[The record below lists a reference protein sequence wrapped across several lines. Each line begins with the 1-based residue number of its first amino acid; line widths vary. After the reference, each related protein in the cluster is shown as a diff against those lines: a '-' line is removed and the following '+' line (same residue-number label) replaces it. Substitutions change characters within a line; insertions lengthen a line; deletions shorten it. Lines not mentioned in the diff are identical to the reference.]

1 MSSKLPYK
9 QAANVERRT
18 WDRDTYEA
26 KAKARQESEN
36 GAGDTNNMKQYQ
48 GNKRPLENDEHER
61 STGTSSE
68 TIPVSLREEEKEEFQ
83 TAEEG
88 AACPWR
94 SKRAFLKSRR
104 GKVDLDSKVGRTE
117 IINPDAAAASSTAD
131 GGESCV
137 SITDGVT
144 KGVNGVGWHC
154 KVCDCFLKDS
164 LAYLDHI
171 NGRKH
176 QRKLGY
182 SMRVEK
188 STTNEVVSKLDQLA
202 RDQKAKMNEAALAAL
217 SNNKKNDQEIGDE
230 DVNQFEEMVK
240 KKDEDAA
247 QRKADRKRRR
257 AERKKKARG
266 EIANTSNENAVLVG
280 DSNIVDEAEN
290 VGEILEKEDG
300 VNPDKQNDD
309 DGGGN
314 PDIMAMMGFSGF
326 GN

>member
-1 MSSKLPYK
+1 
-9 QAANVERRT
+9 
-18 WDRDTYEA
+18 
-26 KAKARQESEN
+26 
-36 GAGDTNNMKQYQ
+36 
-48 GNKRPLENDEHER
+48 
-61 STGTSSE
+61 
-68 TIPVSLREEEKEEFQ
+68 
-83 TAEEG
+83 
-88 AACPWR
+88 
-94 SKRAFLKSRR
+94 
-104 GKVDLDSKVGRTE
+104 
-117 IINPDAAAASSTAD
+117 
-131 GGESCV
+131 
-137 SITDGVT
+137 
-144 KGVNGVGWHC
+144 
-154 KVCDCFLKDS
+154 
-164 LAYLDHI
+164 
-171 NGRKH
+171 
-176 QRKLGY
+176 
-182 SMRVEK
+182 MRVEK

-217 SNNKKNDQEIGDE
+217 SNNKKNDQGIGDE

-280 DSNIVDEAEN
+280 DSNIVNEAEN

-300 VNPDKQNDD
+300 VNPDKENDD

>member
-18 WDRDTYEA
+18 WDKETYEA
-26 KAKARQESEN
+26 KAKARQASEN
-36 GAGDTNNMKQYQ
+36 GAGDTNNNNMMRYQ
-48 GNKRPLENDEHER
+48 GNKRPLENNDDQHET
-61 STGTSSE
+61 STSSE
-68 TIPVSLREEEKEEFQ
+68 TIPIPLREEEKEEFQ

-117 IINPDAAAASSTAD
+117 IINPDAAAASSTTD
-131 GGESCV
+131 GECV

-202 RDQKAKMNEAALAAL
+202 RDQKAKMNEAAAL
-217 SNNKKNDQEIGDE
+217 SNNSKNGQGIGDDDE
-230 DVNQFEEMVK
+230 DFNPFDEMVR
-240 KKDEDAA
+240 KKDQDAA

-266 EIANTSNENAVLVG
+266 EIVTTSNENAVLVG
-280 DSNIVDEAEN
+280 DSSNIVNEAEKVEEQVEN
-290 VGEILEKEDG
+290 E
-300 VNPDKQNDD
+300 D
-309 DGGGN
+309 DGGAN
-314 PDIMAMMGFSGF
+314 PDLMAMMGFSGF
-326 GN
+326 S